1 MFKWFKKR
9 ERRIAFIDGDQSLP
23 DVLRAHQK
31 YVVGT
36 NTETHLVRLITA
48 QPDRNSEPR
57 ILRDVVG
64 INKIYLDGFSTG
76 KEVTDKFIGAYIQK
90 AISDGYTHISV
101 ISSDYDFIDIFKL
114 AIVLDDRASH
124 LTFRMIVP
132 TKSSKRLND
141 MPDRLLNIEIVKDWK
156 K

>member
-31 YVVGT
+31 HIVGT
-36 NTETHLVRLITA
+36 DTETHLVRLLSP
-48 QPDRNSEPR
+48 QKDRDTEPR
-57 ILRDVVG
+57 ILRGVVG
-64 INKIYLDGFSTG
+64 INKIYLGGFSTG

-114 AIVLDDRASH
+114 AIVLDDRAKN

-132 TKSSKRLND
+132 TKASKRLNE
-141 MPDRLLNIEIVKDWK
+141 MPDRLLNIEIVRE
-156 K
+156 

>member
-1 MFKWFKKR
+1 MFKWPWKR

-31 YVVGT
+31 YIVGT
-36 NTETHLVRLITA
+36 NTETHLVRLITP
-48 QPDRNSEPR
+48 QKDRDAEPR
-57 ILRDVVG
+57 ILRNLVG
-64 INKIYLDGFSTG
+64 INKIYLGGFSTG

-90 AISDGYTHISV
+90 AINDGYTHISV

-114 AIVLDDRASH
+114 AIVLDERAKQ

-132 TKSSKRLND
+132 TKASKKLNE
-141 MPDRLLNIEIVKDWK
+141 MPDRLLNIEIVRD
-156 K
+156 